1 MARQTVPVTHAK
13 QIDATRE
20 MIQRVQVGLA
30 GLLGVLAIIG
40 LATLMTR
47 NARVDESGLTV
58 SRESATIA
66 DAPSNNAIISPA
78 VIPNEPL
85 ADLGVTPSSDPTLSA
100 PPAVPDLEPDPRLT
114 TPMDRDPRKAQ
125 QQQQQQQ
132 SQPQQ

>member
-1 MARQTVPVTHAK
+1 MAQTK
-13 QIDATRE
+13 QLDATRE

-40 LATLMTR
+40 LAGLMTR
-47 NARVDESGLTV
+47 NARVDDSGMTV
-58 SRESATIA
+58 SRESAVIA
-66 DAPSNNAIISPA
+66 DSPSNNAVISPA

-85 ADLGVTPSSDPTLSA
+85 ADLGVTPSSDPSLSA

-125 QQQQQQQ
+125 QHQQQQ